1 VKTSTAQAVPSV
13 THSEDRNNKYF
24 RNIGKYLHRVTTQK
38 LAAQIFFKCLIST
51 DISRKLCQGLQ
62 N

>member
-13 THSEDRNNKYF
+13 THTEYRSNKFF

-38 LAAQIFFKCLIST
+38 LTAQIFFKCLIST
-51 DISRKLCQGLQ
+51 DISGKLYQGLQ